1 MTGREREREQRD
13 NTEFRDLQEEEKE
26 VRLLPVF
33 PSVNLKNRL
42 LTVNRLRLRL
52 RLRFEWVVRVTTTGT
67 AD

>member
-26 VRLLPVF
+26 LRLLPVF
-33 PSVNLKNRL
+33 PSVTLKNRL
-42 LTVNRLRLRL
+42 LTVNRL